1 MKDELLKQILAEQQ
15 KTNVLL
21 KIIINNSDLMIPAEV
36 NIAKKIADKMIM
48 ESTDLDVSVY

>member
-15 KTNVLL
+15 KTNELL

-36 NIAKKIADKMIM
+36 KIAKKIADKMIM

>member
-15 KTNVLL
+15 KTNELL